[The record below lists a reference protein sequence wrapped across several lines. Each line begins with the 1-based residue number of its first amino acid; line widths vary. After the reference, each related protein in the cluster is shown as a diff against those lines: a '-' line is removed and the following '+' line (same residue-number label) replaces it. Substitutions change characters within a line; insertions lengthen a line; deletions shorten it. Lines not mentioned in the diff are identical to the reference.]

1 MTQAES
7 TRLKAFT
14 RKMRDEGADGFAAG
28 PWDEAETPVTA
39 RQRLQA
45 RWATQSARQRRWR
58 WQALSERI
66 LTWTAIIA
74 LLALTIGIVGAWLS
88 YQPNARTSVT
98 RPITLNKS
106 TLERFE
112 TRLERMEKRLST
124 ILEPYIRTLNNLDS
138 RLKETGEEL
147 SARIRILEMGTTPA
161 ADGADDAYEARLQ
174 SLETRLTATMARLDE
189 VALMLAA
196 LGENPA
202 PGFDRFSGAVPDETA
217 WAESTATDLVEPAQD
232 DPFAIAPP
240 APDPLA
246 RQEAVSAAPVP
257 DALQALPAAATDEGS
272 PADDQEATQPAQSPQ
287 PAGAAAD
294 AIAEAGAAPQEP
306 AAQAAAAPPPPHTG
320 NWVINIASYTN
331 EAVARRKLA
340 AMQQQ
345 GIDVELVTAE
355 VNGRTIYRA
364 RVFGFD
370 TRQEAAARA
379 GTIQKK
385 LGLKETWIARR

>member
-58 WQALSERI
+58 WQALTERI

-88 YQPNARTSVT
+88 YQPNTRTSVT

-161 ADGADDAYEARLQ
+161 ADGTYEERLQ

-217 WAESTATDLVEPAQD
+217 WAESAATDLGEPAQD

-246 RQEAVSAAPVP
+246 PQEEAVSAAPVP
-257 DALQALPAAATDEGS
+257 DTLQTLPAAAADEDS
-272 PADDQEATQPAQSPQ
+272 PADGQEATQPAHLPQ
-287 PAGAAAD
+287 PATAAAG
-294 AIAEAGAAPQEP
+294 AIPEAGAAPQEP